1 MPYATGEPTA
11 EQISAVMEDFITLE
25 GPLLPMLHG
34 LQAEFGYVP
43 QAAVELIA
51 EALNLSKAE
60 VHGVISF
67 YHDFRK
73 ATAGRHVVKICR
85 AEACQAVG
93 GEALGE
99 AVLAKLG
106 LDWHGTTRNGAVTL
120 EPVYCLGLCACA
132 PTAMVDGKV
141 IGRVTED
148 RMTRILQEAGA

>member
-67 YHDFRK
+67 YHNFRK
-73 ATAGRHVVKICR
+73 APAGRHVVKICR

-106 LDWHGTTRNGAVTL
+106 LDWHGTTRNGAVSL

-132 PTAMVDGKV
+132 PAAMVDGKV

>member
-1 MPYATGEPTA
+1 MRRRAHA

-67 YHDFRK
+67 YHNFRK
-73 ATAGRHVVKICR
+73 APAGRHVVKICR

-106 LDWHGTTRNGAVTL
+106 LDWHGTTRNGAVSL

-132 PTAMVDGKV
+132 PAAMVDGKV

>member
-1 MPYATGEPTA
+1 
-11 EQISAVMEDFITLE
+11 MEDFITLE

-67 YHDFRK
+67 YHNFRK
-73 ATAGRHVVKICR
+73 APAGRHVVKICR

-106 LDWHGTTRNGAVTL
+106 LDWHGTTRNGAVSL

-132 PTAMVDGKV
+132 PAAMVDGKV